1 MLRYTIAMPTDRLET
16 LRAMVIKNPGHAL
29 ARYGLANELVKAEKF
44 DEALTVLRDYLA
56 MHDDE
61 GSAFRLL
68 AACYIKLDRTDEAR
82 EAYRRGIEA
91 ANRHGHPGMAAEFEA
106 SLEGLDQ

>member
-1 MLRYTIAMPTDRLET
+1 MSTERLET
-16 LRAMVIKNPGHAL
+16 LRAMVAKNPGHAL

-44 DEALTVLRDYLA
+44 EEAITTLRDYLA

-61 GSAFRLL
+61 GSAYRLL
-68 AACYIKLDRTDEAR
+68 ATANLGLGRADEAR
-82 EAYRRGIEA
+82 EAYRLGVEA

-106 SLEGLDQ
+106 RLEDMDEG

>member
-1 MLRYTIAMPTDRLET
+1 MATDRLET
-16 LRAMVIKNPGHAL
+16 LRAMVAKNPGHAL
-29 ARYGLANELVKAEKF
+29 ARYGLANELVKVEQF
-44 DEALTVLRDYLA
+44 EEAITVLRDYLA

-68 AACYIKLDRTDEAR
+68 ATANLGLGKSDEAR
-82 EAYRRGIEA
+82 EAYRLGVEA

-106 SLEGLDQ
+106 RLEDMDEG